1 MDPNKATEETQTES
15 MPDSNKESE
24 QTQDAAPKEENLETS
39 ADGSVTG
46 ELPDGVTKRTQE
58 QFDKLKGQTA
68 ELKEQLREMRERAFN
83 EQRFQNV
90 QKTEEAKPLYDRT
103 TGLVNLEALE
113 DIQRKADTA
122 DKRSAQ
128 LEEQIRQGRT
138 LDENRELFS
147 AHPELKE
154 PKTKEAKELFDESE
168 RIWMHSQVYPEKFGG
183 MSLTQKQAA
192 DLAKKRVSQ
201 STPAETVES
210 KEQASFAASGRPS
223 QGVQNR
229 VTSEEEQRRLSL
241 GTRIGDRQAMI
252 DRMKAIREAK

>member
-122 DKRSAQ
+122 DK
-128 LEEQIRQGRT
+128 
-138 LDENRELFS
+138 
-147 AHPELKE
+147 
-154 PKTKEAKELFDESE
+154 
-168 RIWMHSQVYPEKFGG
+168 
-183 MSLTQKQAA
+183 
-192 DLAKKRVSQ
+192 
-201 STPAETVES
+201 
-210 KEQASFAASGRPS
+210 
-223 QGVQNR
+223 
-229 VTSEEEQRRLSL
+229 
-241 GTRIGDRQAMI
+241 
-252 DRMKAIREAK
+252 